1 MMFLCW
7 VDAIVLSDCCS
18 DAWNATVARNVEER
32 VGTDFEY
39 RRRVVGSEPRAA
51 ELALDDVRPAA
62 GRTGR
67 YRSGGHG
74 RFPSRGRRSTTVIRS
89 TMTA

>member
-7 VDAIVLSDCCS
+7 FDAIVLSDGCS

-39 RRRVVGSEPRAA
+39 RRRVGSEPRAA

-74 RFPSRGRRSTTVIRS
+74 RFPSRGRRRSTTVIRS
-89 TMTA
+89 AIPA